1 MKKRITFII
10 FLCAIVAVSLF
21 FVQSC
26 VRKSQHVAGFQN
38 YQATIDGKEITG
50 VTKNIS
56 SLTWSAQSN
65 TLFSTI
71 NKPATIVEMTTE
83 GDLIRTIPLDFVKDL
98 ETIEYIGDNKFVISD
113 ERDYAIYVISLNAE
127 SEVSILKKIKIP
139 LQETPTNCGFEGL
152 AYSPQDHTFWFFKEK
167 NPIEV
172 YKVTGLLRS
181 DELHISKD
189 KALQRQFTLDDV
201 SGAEFNPQKNTLLV
215 LSHESRALQEV
226 TVTGD
231 VLGEMS
237 LTKGKYGL
245 SHDIKQAEGI
255 AMDDSGNIYIV
266 GEPNLF
272 YRFTSTKSR

>member
-1 MKKRITFII
+1 MKKRITFIV

-71 NKPATIVEMTTE
+71 NKPAAIVEMTTE

-152 AYSPQDHTFWFFKEK
+152 AYSPQDHTFWFLKRK
-167 NPIEV
+167 I
-172 YKVTGLLRS
+172 R
-181 DELHISKD
+181 
-189 KALQRQFTLDDV
+189 
-201 SGAEFNPQKNTLLV
+201 
-215 LSHESRALQEV
+215 
-226 TVTGD
+226 
-231 VLGEMS
+231 
-237 LTKGKYGL
+237 
-245 SHDIKQAEGI
+245 
-255 AMDDSGNIYIV
+255 
-266 GEPNLF
+266 
-272 YRFTSTKSR
+272 

>member
-1 MKKRITFII
+1 MKKRITFIV
-10 FLCAIVAVSLF
+10 FLCAIVAASLF

-26 VRKSQHVAGFQN
+26 VRKSQHVAGLQN

-113 ERDYAIYVISLNAE
+113 ERDYAIYVISLNAD

-201 SGAEFNPQKNTLLV
+201 SGAN
-215 LSHESRALQEV
+215 
-226 TVTGD
+226 
-231 VLGEMS
+231 
-237 LTKGKYGL
+237 
-245 SHDIKQAEGI
+245 
-255 AMDDSGNIYIV
+255 
-266 GEPNLF
+266 
-272 YRFTSTKSR
+272 

>member
-1 MKKRITFII
+1 MFRHPETTAAPCGVYYFIARVKNSLSFIRILLICRTEFDEKKAIIRSNKLKKRITFIV
-10 FLCAIVAVSLF
+10 FLCAIVAASLF

-113 ERDYAIYVISLNAE
+113 ERDYAIYVISLNAD

-152 AYSPQDHTFWFFKEK
+152 AYSPQDHTF
-167 NPIEV
+167 
-172 YKVTGLLRS
+172 
-181 DELHISKD
+181 
-189 KALQRQFTLDDV
+189 
-201 SGAEFNPQKNTLLV
+201 
-215 LSHESRALQEV
+215 
-226 TVTGD
+226 
-231 VLGEMS
+231 
-237 LTKGKYGL
+237 
-245 SHDIKQAEGI
+245 
-255 AMDDSGNIYIV
+255 
-266 GEPNLF
+266 
-272 YRFTSTKSR
+272 